1 MDDTIKTIKQ
11 EHTIENIIS
20 KSRFIAHIK
29 PVESED
35 EAKILLQLSKQNIK
49 KLIITVRHTQLVIK

>member
-35 EAKILLQLSKQNIK
+35 EAKDFISAVKAKHKEATHNCSAYTIGD
-49 KLIITVRHTQLVIK
+49 